1 MAYVAPYI
9 DNTGIHIPSFAEIRD
24 SLIEDMKGIFGN
36 DIYLDEDSMDYQQIS
51 IMAKKIYDNNSTAA
65 LVYNNRTANT
75 AIGVGLDN
83 LCALVGI
90 KRVKATYSFVQ
101 VTITGRAGTKIRN
114 GQVSDED
121 GEYLWNL
128 PANVTIPSS
137 GSITVEAQCNVMGQV
152 IAQPNS
158 ITKIATPIY
167 GWYTVTNEYAS
178 EPGADE
184 ETDANLRA
192 RFYASTLIPSTSIFD
207 SMIASLK
214 GVQNVDRVKGYEN
227 DTNETSA
234 EGLPPHSVTFVV
246 EYGEDEDIADI
257 IYRKKTPGCY
267 TNGTTEVNV
276 MSDEGNITVIRFYRP
291 TYKNIYVKVNITKL
305 ANYNASVVDKIKEA
319 VEKYVLG
326 VDIHDTI
333 YRTLIISEV
342 VSCLSN
348 VSSPEF
354 SVSDVQLSTDGETYS
369 QADVECLFNEAAF
382 TDIDKITVEV
392 T

>member
-24 SLIEDMKGIFGN
+24 SLIEDMKGIFGK

-101 VTITGRAGTKIRN
+101 VTLTGKAGTKIRN

-121 GEYLWNL
+121 GGYIWNL
-128 PANVTIPSS
+128 PADVTIPSS
-137 GSITVEAQCNVMGQV
+137 GTITVEAQCDVMGQV

-167 GWYTVTNEYAS
+167 GWYTVTNEHAS
-178 EPGADE
+178 DPGADE

-192 RFYASTLIPSTSIFD
+192 RFYASTLIPSASIFD
-207 SMIASLK
+207 SMVASIK

-227 DTNETSA
+227 DTNETSE
-234 EGLPPHSVTFVV
+234 EGFPPHSVTFVV
-246 EYGEDEDIADI
+246 EYGDDEDIADI

-267 TNGTTEVNV
+267 TNGTTEVDV
-276 MSDEGNITVIRFYRP
+276 MSSEGNITVIRFYRP
-291 TYKNIYVKVNITKL
+291 TYKNVYVKVNITKL

-319 VEKYVLG
+319 VEKYILG

-348 VSSPEF
+348 VNSPEF

>member
-319 VEKYVLG
+319 VEKYILG

-348 VSSPEF
+348 ISSPEF
-354 SVSDVQLSTDGETYS
+354 SVSDVQLSTDGEAYS

-382 TDIDKITVEV
+382 TDIGKITVEV

>member
-90 KRVKATYSFVQ
+90 KRIKATYSFVQ

-227 DTNETSA
+227 DTNETST
-234 EGLPPHSVTFVV
+234 EGFPPHSVTFVV

-319 VEKYVLG
+319 VEKYILG

-348 VSSPEF
+348 ISSPEF
-354 SVSDVQLSTDGETYS
+354 SVSDVQLSTDGEAYS

-382 TDIDKITVEV
+382 TDIGKITVEV